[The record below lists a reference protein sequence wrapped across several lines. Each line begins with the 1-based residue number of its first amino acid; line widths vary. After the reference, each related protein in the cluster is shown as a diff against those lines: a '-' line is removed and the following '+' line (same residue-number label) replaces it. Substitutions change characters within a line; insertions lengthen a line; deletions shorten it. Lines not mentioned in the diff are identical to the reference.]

1 LPPQL
6 ACHFTTSESQ
16 RLRVFADEVRH
27 GGFCD
32 RSVPEIAA
40 RAGTCATT
48 VRNAVREARLLG
60 LVSVRERRLSYSRNR
75 PNIVTIIRNEWRTWL
90 RLTDKGGGYKKT
102 KPTHQ
107 KDLGEQERGRNSLRV
122 GASEGTV

>member
-1 LPPQL
+1 V
-6 ACHFTTSESQ
+6 
-16 RLRVFADEVRH
+16 LRVIADEVRH
-27 GGFCD
+27 RGFCD

-48 VRNAVREARLLG
+48 VRNALREARVPG
-60 LVSVRERRLSYSRNR
+60 LVSVRERRLNYFRSKT
-75 PNIVTIIRNEWRTWL
+75 NIVTIIRNEWRTWL

-107 KDLGEQERGRNSLRV
+107 KDLGEQVRGEIRRGRSGPKVPRV
-122 GASEGTV
+122 PRLH